1 MMFSTKSFLQFLCV
15 SSLAADGFFVHEED
29 VVKNMDPL
37 CPTVNHYTAE
47 YHQDN
52 ACNRAQQNAFKENL
66 NRHVIQQKLQEQGTA
81 KVPSEHTTYCPQT
94 VAPLTNPDATY
105 GFDTV
110 WIVENTAST
119 PIVAAYMLEQADGTF
134 KEVSAFD
141 NKISP
146 PNHDPKAILQPEEWR
161 SLQTYEGHVFHTRE
175 ILKDGSM
182 GRVLMQHRV
191 GLIPVTNKYGHE
203 LDCDPNEPDLE
214 PVVEVAPGLVD
225 RDPNFARE
233 APRTMRPCNVLDI
246 GFRNTVGCPIN
257 AYYSGMYQLKGA
269 VKPRGNNLPMGPD
282 AVVHEEGHT
291 PKSCHEVF
299 KFHLGRKEKTANFMF
314 DWESSTKYEGTYVGH
329 NFVFR
334 LAKDERIVVD
344 SIALQ
349 PTKVID
355 CPGLKN
361 QITVGTGGV
370 AEAIINPLMQ
380 PEHDATVAGFML
392 KNLNSTTAA
401 AATPGMNS
409 TEWAMQQ
416 APIEQTAAIS
426 PSANRRRRRASSR
439 TVGATAHSF

>member
-1 MMFSTKSFLQFLCV
+1 MFSSRLIQFLCIA
-15 SSLAADGFFVHEED
+15 SFAADGFFVHEED

-37 CPTVNHYTAE
+37 CPTVNHYTAQ

-52 ACNRAQQNAFKENL
+52 ACDRAAQNGFKDAL
-66 NRHVIQQKLQEQGTA
+66 NRHGIQTRLQAEGTGT
-81 KVPSEHTTYCPQT
+81 VPSEQTTFCPQT
-94 VAPLTNPDATY
+94 VAPLTNSKASS

-110 WIVENTAST
+110 WLVENTAST
-119 PIVAAYMLEQADGTF
+119 PIVVAFMLEQPDGTY

-141 NKISP
+141 IKISP
-146 PNHDPKAILQPEEWR
+146 PNHDPKAILQPDQWK

-182 GRVLMQHRV
+182 GQVLMQHRV

-203 LDCDPNEPDLE
+203 LECDPNDPDPEPI
-214 PVVEVAPGLVD
+214 VEVEPGIVD

-246 GFRNTVGCPIN
+246 GFRNQVGCPLN

-269 VKPRGNNLPMGPD
+269 VKPRGNNLPLGPD

-291 PKSCHEVF
+291 PKTCHEVF
-299 KFHLGRKEKTANFMF
+299 KFHLGLKEHTNNFMF
-314 DWESSTKYEGTYVGH
+314 DWESTTKYEGTYVGH

-361 QITVGTGGV
+361 QVTVGSINE
-370 AEAIINPLMQ
+370 AQAIITPLMQ
-380 PEHDATVAGFML
+380 PEHDAMVSRLTLLENVNA
-392 KNLNSTTAA
+392 TAA
-401 AATPGMNS
+401 PAGMMNATAPPAA
-409 TEWAMQQ
+409 ELL
-416 APIEQTAAIS
+416 S
-426 PSANRRRRRASSR
+426 PSQARRRRRASNSR
-439 TVGATAHSF
+439 AAGILTHSV

>member
-1 MMFSTKSFLQFLCV
+1 MMFSSKSLLQFLCV

-37 CPTVNHYTAE
+37 CPTVNHYTAA
-47 YHQDN
+47 YHQDTS
-52 ACNRAQQNAFKENL
+52 CDRIQQNAFKENL
-66 NRHVIQQKLQEQGTA
+66 NRHVIQQNLQTQGTG
-81 KVPSEHTTYCPQT
+81 KVPSEQTTYCPQT
-94 VAPLTNPDATY
+94 VAPLTNSEALS

-119 PIVAAYMLEQADGTF
+119 PIVAAFMLAQADGTF
-134 KEVSAFD
+134 KEVSAFN

-146 PNHDPKAILQPEEWR
+146 ANHDPKAILQPEEWR

-182 GRVLMQHRV
+182 GQVLMQHRV

-203 LDCDPNEPDLE
+203 LECDPLEPDIE

-233 APRTMRPCNVLDI
+233 APRAMRPCNVLDI
-246 GFRNTVGCPIN
+246 GFRNTVGCPLN

-269 VKPRGNNLPMGPD
+269 VKPRGNNLPIGAD
-282 AVVHEEGHT
+282 AVVDAEGHT
-291 PKSCHEVF
+291 PKTCHEVF
-299 KFHLGRKEKTANFMF
+299 KFHLGRKENTANFMF
-314 DWESSTKYEGTYVGH
+314 DWESNTKYEGTYVGH

-361 QITVGTGGV
+361 QITVGTHSE
-370 AEAIINPLMQ
+370 AEAIISPLMQ
-380 PEHDATVAGFML
+380 PEHDAMLAGFIV
-392 KNLNSTTAA
+392 KNLGNATT
-401 AATPGMNS
+401 AATPGMNA
-409 TEWAMQQ
+409 TEWTMQPP
-416 APIEQTAAIS
+416 AVAADAAIS
-426 PSANRRRRRASSR
+426 PSATRRRRRASSR